1 MNMRKCVS
9 GRALADL
16 RIRRRSSLGEIGR
29 AELQTWPDGFDVS
42 DKISAEG
49 FA

>member
-1 MNMRKCVS
+1 VKP
-9 GRALADL
+9 
-16 RIRRRSSLGEIGR
+16 GR